1 MTTLAEAPKPV
12 QDLFQRMWLEMEADA
27 AKRRIERAKADPL
40 GNKLTTQ
47 FEGQSMNWHYAAT
60 LRDGRGRRVRFCWSC
75 HRNAAGFF
83 LGWREVWDAKRG
95 TGKRD
100 QWVSR
105 RVRKAVAEIAR
116 RRTAAFR
123 AKHA

>member
-1 MTTLAEAPKPV
+1 MTTLQEAPKPV
-12 QDLFQRMWLEMEADA
+12 QDMFRRMWLEMEFDA
-27 AKRRIERAKADPL
+27 TKRRIAAAKADPL

-47 FEGQSMNWHYAAT
+47 FEGKPLSWHYTAN
-60 LRDGRGRRVRFCWSC
+60 LKDGRGRRVRFCWSC

-83 LGWREVWDAKRG
+83 LGWREVWNGK

-105 RVRKAVAEIAR
+105 RARKAVAEIAR
-116 RRTAAFR
+116 RRTAAFK
-123 AKHA
+123 AKRS